1 MSTGNDNPT
10 RIIMQQ
16 ARLRILICDVDDWP
30 DRALTSQ
37 IGHHRARRD
46 PSSSG
51 FTLIDDVALVDTV
64 TKMETRIA
72 NYNVVFVDPFRMGL
86 DQSLESLL
94 SLKRERTDIV
104 FVLYFDFKALAM
116 SKADR
121 AAFFRSHRRQ
131 LRHYTWLDKR
141 IPLISFADAVTNTLD
156 MCGDRIFKSD
166 PGRTT
171 KVQHHTSGTDEPDS
185 PDASNLAAS
194 PRRRRVISDKVFLSY
209 GSEDKK
215 YADPLRT
222 ALSREGFRV
231 ESASDS
237 YGRVSEWILESIRRC
252 RFFVSILGAHVRLA
266 DHTFLPH
273 PDVLEEKGAAVA
285 YEKEMLVL
293 AKSEVTDTAREGRLA
308 GDHSYITLGETN
320 VARSALDVVE
330 TLRTW
335 RDTRSPPD
343 LPRTNYGSEVE
354 PDTVFVSHRFEDGH
368 LVEMLKRVLSPELK
382 IVVGDKYY
390 RSIGSGVLG
399 DIRRCE
405 YFLSLMTRHKLVHGN
420 TYTSPPWLLEE
431 KGAALAMRKPRVLMV
446 EDVVAQASSQWGH
459 LQGDWRHIPFSTNLE
474 GTGESD
480 FTHAIYE
487 ARDELMIQAGAGLS
501 THR

>member
-1 MSTGNDNPT
+1 MQ
-10 RIIMQQ
+10 QQ

-37 IGHHRARRD
+37 IGHRQANSGS
-46 PSSSG
+46 SSSG

-64 TKMETRIA
+64 AKMERYIKD
-72 NYNVVFVDPFRMGL
+72 YNVVFVDPFRMGL

-94 SLKRERTDIV
+94 SLKHARTDIV
-104 FVLYFDFKALAM
+104 FVLYFDFTALAM

-156 MCGDRIFKSD
+156 ICGDRIFKSGQ
-166 PGRTT
+166 GRATGLGYSRGGAGEPSS
-171 KVQHHTSGTDEPDS
+171 SGQPIAQ
-185 PDASNLAAS
+185 AS
-194 PRRRRVISDKVFLSY
+194 RRRRQVINDKVFLSY
-209 GSEDKK
+209 SAED
-215 YADPLRT
+215 ARHAASLRT
-222 ALSREGFRV
+222 ALSRDGFRV

-252 RFFVSILGAHVRLA
+252 RFFVSLLGAHVKLA
-266 DHTFLPH
+266 DQTFLPH

-293 AKSEVTDTAREGRLA
+293 AKSEVTGAAREGRLA
-308 GDHSYITLGETN
+308 GDRSYITLDEGN
-320 VARSALDVVE
+320 IARSALDVVE

-335 RDTRSPPD
+335 RDTRPPPD
-343 LPRTNYGSEVE
+343 LPRTNYGSAVE

-368 LVEMLKRVLSPELK
+368 LVEMLRRVLSPELK
-382 IVVGDKYY
+382 VVVGDKYY
-390 RSIGSGVLG
+390 GSIGSGVLD

-405 YFLSLMTRHKLVHGN
+405 YFLSLMTKHKLVHGN

-446 EDVVAQASSQWGH
+446 EDVVAQTSGEWGH
-459 LQGDWRHIPFSTNLE
+459 LQGDWRHIPFSTSRENS
-474 GTGESD
+474 GESE